1 MITSRVNE
9 AERPLVHSC
18 AKGAVMM
25 NHRMNHNSKDK
36 RTARRNL
43 SNAVPSP
50 RIDKNKTSSSSG
62 NGKPV
67 QRETAVKSII
77 DTQASAH
84 DPSTMDEAAWRKHK
98 LPKTLEEAMLM
109 NRASV
114 LLLSVPEADMEH
126 NTEEGISSITYRG
139 QSEQDS
145 LLDCSITSIHIAEN
159 RHRPKQQRVALS
171 ADKPAAAFSDD
182 EPPLTVSYDD
192 GFLRGHTFNS
202 RVAST
207 RFGSIP
213 FYIPAEADRDD
224 VSIVFEQPF
233 QDVRYAI
240 TGNASI
246 PGVIVSVTKCQRD
259 SAVFTVERSHA
270 GSVCE
275 GWILWIAI
283 GHD

>member
-1 MITSRVNE
+1 
-9 AERPLVHSC
+9 
-18 AKGAVMM
+18 M

-50 RIDKNKTSSSSG
+50 RIDKNKTSSVS
-62 NGKPV
+62 GKPI
-67 QRETAVKSII
+67 QRETASVKSIV
-77 DTQASAH
+77 DTQAPTH
-84 DPSTMDEAAWRKHK
+84 DPITVDEAAWRKHK

-114 LLLSVPEADMEH
+114 LLLSVPEADTEH
-126 NTEEGISSITYRG
+126 NTEEGISSIAYRG
-139 QSEQDS
+139 QSEQES
-145 LLDCSITSIHIAEN
+145 LLDCSITSIHIAEG

-171 ADKPAAAFSDD
+171 ADKPAAAFTDDD
-182 EPPLTVSYDD
+182 EPPLNVTYDD
-192 GFLRGHTFNS
+192 GLLREHTFNS

-246 PGVIVSVTKCQRD
+246 PGVIVSVTNCQRD
-259 SAVFTVERSHA
+259 STVFTVERRHA

-275 GWILWIAI
+275 GLILWIAI

>member
-1 MITSRVNE
+1 MIPSRVNE
-9 AERPLVHSC
+9 AERPLVHFC
-18 AKGAVMM
+18 DKGAVI
-25 NHRMNHNSKDK
+25 MNHNSKDK
-36 RTARRNL
+36 RTARRNP

-50 RIDKNKTSSSSG
+50 RIDKSKTSSVSG
-62 NGKPV
+62 NGKPI
-67 QRETAVKSII
+67 QRETSSVRSMVDIHAP
-77 DTQASAH
+77 AH
-84 DPSTMDEAAWRKHK
+84 DPITVDEAAWRKHK

-114 LLLSVPEADMEH
+114 LLLSVPEADMELG
-126 NTEEGISSITYRG
+126 TEYGPTSVTSRG
-139 QSEQDS
+139 QSEQES
-145 LLDCSITSIHIAEN
+145 LLDCSITSIHIAEG

-171 ADKPAAAFSDD
+171 ADKPVAAFTD
-182 EPPLTVSYDD
+182 DD
-192 GFLRGHTFNS
+192 GLPREHTFNS

-207 RFGSIP
+207 RFGSLP

-246 PGVIVSVTKCQRD
+246 PGVIVSVTNCQRD
-259 SAVFTVERSHA
+259 SSVFTVERRHA

-275 GWILWIAI
+275 GVILWIAI